1 VRQIGNENSLIL
13 QIDAMSE
20 YEQRFTFV
28 RGLKPNVKLEV
39 EKEWVKMAGMSI
51 TQMKQLV

>member
-1 VRQIGNENSLIL
+1 
-13 QIDAMSE
+13 MSE